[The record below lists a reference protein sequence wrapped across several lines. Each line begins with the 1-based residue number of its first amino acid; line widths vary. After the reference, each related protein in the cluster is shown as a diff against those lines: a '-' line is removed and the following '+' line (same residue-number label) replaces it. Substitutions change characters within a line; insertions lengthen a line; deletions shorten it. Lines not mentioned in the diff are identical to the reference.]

1 MTTRPATAPLIDDT
15 SLVGTALSRAW
26 TEEIDRWLGSIVDD
40 VGRTDGEAGSGLRFA
55 LAAVGGYGRGELSP
69 KSDLDLLLL
78 HDGTGDIAETA
89 ERIWYPIW
97 DAGFKVGHAVRTP
110 AEALD
115 LAAGDLDTATA
126 LLDIRHLGG
135 DPALVSGLAE
145 KAADQWRSRDDQVL
159 SSLVQRTTDRHDT
172 NGEVAFL
179 LEPDLKL
186 ARGGLRDVHTLRWM
200 DQADP
205 SLLEATERS
214 GLAGP
219 HDTLLAARVELHRR
233 TGRTGDV
240 LLLQEQDE
248 VAAALGYGDADEL
261 MAALA
266 AAARSVAWI
275 TDAVLHRIHLRSQRR
290 RFRRPRTVA
299 HGHGIE
305 VVDRTLQLADDAPVT
320 TDPVLPLRV
329 ALVAARED
337 CFIERDVLDRMADE
351 SPPLPDPWPPGA
363 RDVFVDLLLVGR
375 RSIRV
380 LEALDQVEL
389 ITRILPEWAPN
400 RSRPQR
406 NAYHRFTVDRHLF
419 ETAAEAAELVSRVS
433 RPDLLVLGALFHD
446 IGKGYAGDHS
456 EVGVELV
463 RRIGTRM
470 GLPAP
475 DVEVLAALVRH
486 HLLLPDTASRRDLD
500 DEGTIRF
507 VAEEIG
513 STSTVALLDALTEA
527 DSIAT
532 GSSAWN
538 SWKAGLVHELAART
552 IAYLEGDHA
561 SLVETTF
568 PSPAHLE
575 LVATGEQVV
584 RLEGHE
590 LLIIAADRPSLFSRV
605 AGALALH
612 GVEILEATVATE
624 GASAIQVLRLGGGLG
639 VDERPET
646 VTEAVELAL
655 RGRLALR
662 ARLLERARTYRY
674 QRVTTARPVSPQ
686 VVVDN
691 DTSSEATVL
700 EVRGPDSIGLLYR
713 ITRAMVE
720 LDLDIVR
727 AKVQT
732 LGDDVVDAFYVR
744 ARDDADSPPGKVL
757 DPEYLAEIEIAVL
770 SAIAADA

>member
-1 MTTRPATAPLIDDT
+1 MPTRPATAPLIDDS

-26 TEEIDRWLGSIVDD
+26 TEEIDRWLAAIVDT
-40 VGRTDGEAGSGLRFA
+40 VDGGDARGTGDAARFA
-55 LAAVGGYGRGELSP
+55 LAAEGGYGRGELSP

-78 HDGTGDIAETA
+78 HDGTTDIAATA

-115 LAAGDLDTATA
+115 LAAGDLDTATS

-135 DPALVSGLAE
+135 DPALVAELAD
-145 KAADQWRSRDDQVL
+145 AAEAQWRSRSEKVL
-159 SSLVQRTTDRHDT
+159 ASMVKRTVERHAA

-200 DQADP
+200 DRADP
-205 SLLEATERS
+205 TLLLPTERS

-219 HDTLLAARVELHRR
+219 HDTVLAARVELHRR

-275 TDAVLHRIHLRSQRR
+275 EDAVLHRIHLRSQRR
-290 RFRRPRTVA
+290 RLRRPKTVG

-305 VVDRTLQLADDAPVT
+305 VVDRTLRLTDDAPVV

-329 ALVAARED
+329 ALVAAREES
-337 CFIERDVLDRMADE
+337 FIERDVLDRMADE
-351 SPPLPDPWPPGA
+351 TPPLPDPWPDDA
-363 RDVFVDLLLVGR
+363 RQVFVDLLLVGHK
-375 RSIRV
+375 SIRV

-446 IGKGYAGDHS
+446 IGKGYPGDHS
-456 EVGVELV
+456 VVGVELV

-470 GLPAP
+470 GFTAP

-513 STSTVALLDALTEA
+513 STSTIALLDALTEA

-532 GSSAWN
+532 GPSAWN
-538 SWKAGLVHELAART
+538 NWKAGLVHELAARA
-552 IAYLEGDHA
+552 IAYLEGDHVGPVD
-561 SLVETTF
+561 SVF
-568 PSPAHLE
+568 PSAEHLD
-575 LVATGEQVV
+575 LVAAGEQVV
-584 RLEGHE
+584 RIDGHE
-590 LLIIAADRPSLFSRV
+590 LLIVAADRPSLFCRV

-612 GVEILEATVATE
+612 GVEILEASVATE
-624 GASAIQVLRLGGGLG
+624 GSTAIQVLRLGGGLG
-639 VDERPET
+639 LDERPET

-691 DTSSEATVL
+691 EASTEATVL

-744 ARDDADSPPGKVL
+744 ARDGESGGKVL